1 MLKQCVAARL
11 FFSTHVREPGSEGG
25 HNTCPFSF
33 FVFADEKPNLVNLI
47 SFPGRRD
54 NINIPQ
60 QISAK
65 YFMFGVLLLNDK
77 TGAEVSTI
85 DAKYH
90 GDAEQINLEILRLWI
105 GGRGK
110 PLSWDILLGV
120 LEEIGLGNLA
130 GDIKN
135 GLVH

>member
-1 MLKQCVAARL
+1 
-11 FFSTHVREPGSEGG
+11 
-25 HNTCPFSF
+25 
-33 FVFADEKPNLVNLI
+33 
-47 SFPGRRD
+47 
-54 NINIPQ
+54 
-60 QISAK
+60 
-65 YFMFGVLLLNDK
+65 MFGVLLLNDK

-135 GLVH
+135 GLQ